1 MMQKWVLARCC
12 LQDGIRVEKERQRAS
27 GRVQQLQ
34 AELSAMRSHQ
44 DSLRQRLQERLTAQ
58 ERDAAAKTRE
68 LASLRRAGE
77 LGEKLALFA
86 CQFVYS
92 PGTQM
97 CALSAEC
104 PGPNLHSSCQWR
116 TQHAGPCLHGV
127 FKNTNLYIVQRQE
140 FQHRRGRGMHA
151 VGRT

>member
-1 MMQKWVLARCC
+1 VPGAMLSRDALMSVLIWCC

-58 ERDAAAKTRE
+58 ERDAAAKSRE

-77 LGEKLALFA
+77 L
-86 CQFVYS
+86 CRC
-92 PGTQM
+92 M
-97 CALSAEC
+97 
-104 PGPNLHSSCQWR
+104 
-116 TQHAGPCLHGV
+116 PCLPDSVCEGPHATTVRAFPQYVHRLIPSPQLTAGCV
-127 FKNTNLYIVQRQE
+127 ACMAAWQE
-140 FQHRRGRGMHA
+140 PA
-151 VGRT
+151 